1 MGRSKKSN
9 DHSWIIDK
17 NKIEK
22 ALILKDR
29 INKLSIERAKKELPK
44 LNDVYEKH
52 KNFVDCIELSNQIG
66 ISIFDMIKYGII
78 ERKTPTP
85 FCYTFS
91 EKQINILTDVFN
103 RYISAMPFQ
112 ITVQQIETIFNTQEY
127 IGFIR
132 VKNNRVLAFL
142 FNELATQG
150 MVCNNWQEVIEKNG
164 LFKSKTGNTLTAK
177 SLSVALS
184 RYRDDELQ
192 RDFIKEPMIEPYKTI
207 KEMLSNL

>member
-150 MVCNNWQEVIEKNG
+150 MVCNNWQVYI
-164 LFKSKTGNTLTAK
+164 
-177 SLSVALS
+177 
-184 RYRDDELQ
+184 
-192 RDFIKEPMIEPYKTI
+192 
-207 KEMLSNL
+207 

>member
-1 MGRSKKSN
+1 MYMKS
-9 DHSWIIDK
+9 I
-17 NKIEK
+17 
-22 ALILKDR
+22 
-29 INKLSIERAKKELPK
+29 
-44 LNDVYEKH
+44 

-78 ERKTPTP
+78 ERKTQTP

-142 FNELATQG
+142 FNELATG
-150 MVCNNWQEVIEKNG
+150 GLICNNWQEVIEKNG
-164 LFKSKTGNTLTAK
+164 LFKSRTGNTLTAK